1 MAKIYGNTITT
12 PMDPSAFSSG
22 GSGGGNSG
30 VHTGT
35 EAPTDENV
43 RVWIDLDEEADI
55 ISTEVADTEDGH
67 MVTITDPNGSKSFE
81 VIDGR
86 SITKCQINV
95 SGELVI
101 TYSDGT
107 SDNLG
112 IILDDIPAVEGKGI
126 SNTEIN
132 DNGELIIAYTDG
144 TSNNL
149 GVVIGSDGQDG
160 SSGQDGKT
168 PFIQD
173 GYWWI
178 GDTNTNVK
186 AEGFSGQ
193 DGANGETPY
202 IQNGNWWI
210 GNTDTGVKAEG
221 IDGAAGVSATHSWNG
236 TVLTITSAS
245 GTSSADLK
253 GETGLQGNP
262 FTFDDF
268 TNEQLA
274 SLKGEKGNDGTS
286 ITIDSIIES
295 TTDGGNNVI
304 TFSDGQNIT
313 IKNGSKG
320 SAGSKGQDGK
330 TPIKGIDYF
339 TSTDKTELVNQLIT
353 ETGVD
358 VIPNYVINEANRV
371 IADIIAKQSTK
382 TFTFAAMSDIHYGNG
397 SYTDGI
403 KHACQALKYI
413 DSRIKLDAV
422 VILGDYTDGYL
433 SNNYDNAIEDFK
445 GVNNLLSGLRF
456 APNLRQQGNHDAS
469 YEEHYPL
476 INRFIQAQSNDVI
489 WGDRFAGY
497 YYKDFEDY
505 KLRIISLNLNENS
518 TIKEDTRKSNGQI
531 ACSAQQYQW
540 FIDSLDLSSKTDASE
555 WQILILSH
563 QPLDWYSNH
572 TVYLP
577 QILDT
582 YKKGGTISWTIGGIN
597 ITGDFKEK
605 NMANLIGN
613 IHGHVHNFLDD
624 VLRLGNINNTNLTD
638 IRRIS
643 VPNACYG
650 RENSESYPQYQEETK
665 YTKTQNSA
673 TDTAF
678 CVYCI
683 DLVNKKINVIHYGA
697 GYSKEIDYS
706 SDNSSTIVYYSISN
720 NLTNVT
726 SNNSTTTVQKGGSYT
741 AKLSSSVEGDM
752 IVTITMGGR
761 DITDDVYVNG
771 VITISNVTGNIVITA
786 STKVEEKTTYSIAN
800 NLTRTLNNNTAIS
813 IEEGQSYSA
822 TLSANYDDETYVNNA
837 TITCTV
843 TMGDA
848 DITSEVYNDD
858 TKTININSVS
868 GDIVI
873 KGYAY
878 VNLIPLAIDSDGN
891 PYNNGQGWKTGYR
904 LNSSG
909 TESASSASEL
919 EVIGFIPVKI
929 GDIIRF
935 KNIKYTVKGG
945 STYQNQ
951 EYLAFYDA
959 NKNKLDSAIIC
970 NATCN
975 EETLTTSM
983 GVTREGAPNYYLLE
997 LDTNTFVNYS
1007 DTTYNKWSNS
1017 ANMAYFRISAEEIT
1031 NDSIITINEPID

>member
-12 PMDPSAFSSG
+12 PINPNAFSSG
-22 GSGGGNSG
+22 GSGGGGNSG
-30 VHTGT
+30 IHTGT
-35 EAPTDENV
+35 EAPTDESIS
-43 RVWIDLDEEADI
+43 VWIDLDEEADI
-55 ISTEVADTEDGH
+55 ISTEVTDTEDGH
-67 MVTITDPNGSKSFE
+67 MVTIIDPNGAKSFE
-81 VIDGR
+81 VVDGR
-86 SITKCQINV
+86 SITKCEINA

-112 IILDDIPAVEGKGI
+112 VILDDIPAVEGKGI

-132 DNGELIIAYTDG
+132 NNGELVITYTDG

-149 GVVIGSDGQDG
+149 GVVVGSDG
-160 SSGQDGKT
+160 S
-168 PFIQD
+168 
-173 GYWWI
+173 
-178 GDTNTNVK
+178 
-186 AEGFSGQ
+186 SGQ

-210 GNTDTGVKAEG
+210 GNTDTNVKAEG
-221 IDGAAGVSATHSWNG
+221 IDGVAGVSATHSWNG

-253 GETGLQGNP
+253 GETGPQGNP
-262 FTFDDF
+262 FTYEDF

-274 SLKGEKGNDGTS
+274 LLKGNDGTS
-286 ITIDSIIES
+286 ITIGSIVES
-295 TTDGGNNVI
+295 TADGGNNII
-304 TFSDGQNIT
+304 TFSDGQNVT

-320 SAGSKGQDGK
+320 STGSKGQDGK
-330 TPIKGIDYF
+330 TPIKGTDYF
-339 TSTDKTELVNQLIT
+339 TSADKKELVNQLIT

-371 IADIIAKQSTK
+371 ISDIIVKQSTR
-382 TFTFAAMSDIHYGNG
+382 TFTFAAMSDIHYGNS

-422 VILGDYTDGYL
+422 AILGDYTDGYL

-445 GVNNLLSGLRF
+445 GVNNLLSDLRF

-469 YEEHYPL
+469 YEHHYPL
-476 INRFIQAQSNDVI
+476 INRFIQAQSNDVM
-489 WGDRFAGY
+489 WGDKFAGY

-540 FIDSLDLSSKTDASE
+540 FVNSLDLSSKEDASE

-582 YKKGGTISWTIGGIN
+582 YKKGGTISWTIDGVN

-613 IHGHVHNFLDD
+613 IHGHIHNFLDG
-624 VLRLGNINNTNLTD
+624 VLHLGNINNPNLTD

-643 VPNACYG
+643 VPNACYE
-650 RENSESYPQYQEETK
+650 RENSKDYPQYQEETT
-665 YTKTQNSA
+665 YTKTLNSA

-683 DLVNKKINVIHYGA
+683 DLINKKINVIHYGA

-726 SNNSTTTVQKGGSYT
+726 NSNSSTTIQKGESYT
-741 AKLSSSVEGDM
+741 ATLSSVVEGDR
-752 IVTITMGGR
+752 IVSVTMGGR
-761 DITDDVYVNG
+761 DITDEVYING
-771 VITISNVTGNIVITA
+771 VITINNVTGNIVITA
-786 STKVEEKTTYSIAN
+786 SIKAEEKSTYSIAN

-813 IEEGQSYSA
+813 IEEGQPYSA
-822 TLSANYDDETYVNNA
+822 TLSANYDDETYANNA

-843 TMGDA
+843 TMGGA

-858 TKTININSVS
+858 TKTININSVN

-873 KGYAY
+873 DSYAY
-878 VNLIPLAIDSDGN
+878 VNMIRLAVDANGN
-891 PYNNGQGWKTGYR
+891 SYNAGQGWKADTR

-909 TESASSASEL
+909 TEATATGV
-919 EVIGFIPVKI
+919 EVTGFIPVKM
-929 GDIIRF
+929 GDVVRF
-935 KNIKYTVKGG
+935 RNMYARTHKSGDYTDK
-945 STYQNQ
+945 Q
-951 EYLAFYDA
+951 YLTFY
-959 NKNKLDSAIIC
+959 NETKTKLDSAYVLYLAGGTHGVNSC
-970 NATCN
+970 PGFKFMPATG
-975 EETLTTSM
+975 EQPY
-983 GVTREGAPNYYLLE
+983 ALLE
-997 LDTNTFVNYS
+997 LNTELLVNWNDS
-1007 DTTYNKWSNS
+1007 DNNRWSNS